1 VKEAMSNVKAAQRLR
16 EAAYEQGEAD
26 KVGADLAGKG
36 SWVGAYVGAAL
47 RLCPGKA
54 KGQL

>member
-1 VKEAMSNVKAAQRLR
+1 MSNVKAAQRLR